1 MRTIVLVHGLAGSKN
16 HWNSLLPYLNGF
28 NVINFEIPGHGESE
42 SLSFDWNSTVA
53 ELKTL
58 LPASGPIIYILHSF
72 AASLIPE
79 LIKINKK
86 NDSIILVEGLIHLD
100 DATWTKSNAFL
111 DESLFEN
118 WVKKFRK
125 GGRVALKY
133 QLVKS
138 HRKSDI
144 DTWSKGFSKV
154 NKSAIKI
161 FSRKFVERLQNKE
174 ITTSLKNF
182 KNNIVFIRGESS
194 NLSKSSLKNLI
205 KSNIAIHTISDSG
218 HFPMIDNPKDV
229 YEVIY
234 KVSEGVF
241 K

>member
-1 MRTIVLVHGLAGSKN
+1 MRTIVLVHGLAGSKH

-42 SLSFDWNSTVA
+42 SLSFDWNSAVA

-58 LPASGPIIYILHSF
+58 LPSSGPIIYILHSF
-72 AASLIPE
+72 AASLTPE
-79 LIKINKK
+79 LIKISNK
-86 NDSIILVEGLIHLD
+86 NDRIILVEGIIHID
-100 DATWTKSNAFL
+100 DAKWTQSNAFL
-111 DESLFEN
+111 DESVFEN

-138 HRKSDI
+138 HSKSDI
-144 DTWSKGFSKV
+144 DMWSKGFGKV

-161 FSRKFVERLQNKE
+161 FSRKFIERLQSKE

-182 KNNIVFIRGESS
+182 KSNIVFIRGESS
-194 NLSKSSLKNLI
+194 NLSKSSLKNLM
-205 KSNIAIHTISDSG
+205 KSNIAIHTVSDSG
-218 HFPMIDNPKDV
+218 HFPMMDNPKEV
-229 YEVIY
+229 YEVIC
-234 KVSEGVF
+234 KVVEDVF
-241 K
+241 